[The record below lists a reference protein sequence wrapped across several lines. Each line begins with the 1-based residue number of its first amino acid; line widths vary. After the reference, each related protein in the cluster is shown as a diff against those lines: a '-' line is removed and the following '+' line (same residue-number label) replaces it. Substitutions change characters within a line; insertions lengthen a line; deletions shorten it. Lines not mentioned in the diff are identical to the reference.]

1 MLKGQCKVAVT
12 LVAMVIAYRV
22 RGSESI
28 DQDAL
33 RDLRSTLR
41 SVGERFLAENRI
53 HTTQHVTSGDLSNN
67 NTEPKDKRDD
77 LTFKDS
83 VGDGGGSE
91 PAPPPA
97 RVKRSGCPGGV
108 GNFGFNSYNLLTFA
122 LQVFNGVINTIN
134 NMNNNNNN
142 DNINAGNNANS
153 NYNEQNSNV
162 MSMSMLVIV
171 VPPGRR
177 KREVWESENGGCLL
191 GQTEEESL
199 QAIEKT
205 YSAISTIAD
214 TLQDKP
220 ECAKFVLCVNIRDS
234 YTKYGLQVLSE
245 MAHQE
250 YLWNDLI
257 SPLVEGENDCESL
270 FPKCQLEN
278 ER

>member
-1 MLKGQCKVAVT
+1 MMCVKQCNFFAIF
-12 LVAMVIAYRV
+12 LAMVIACRV
-22 RGSESI
+22 CGSESI
-28 DQDAL
+28 DHDTLQ
-33 RDLRSTLR
+33 DLRLTLR
-41 SVGERFLAENRI
+41 SVGEQFLAENRI
-53 HTTQHVTSGDLSNN
+53 RSTQYDVSNN
-67 NTEPKDKRDD
+67 DTEPGEKRDD
-77 LTFKDS
+77 LS
-83 VGDGGGSE
+83 SENSESDGGERNLS
-91 PAPPPA
+91 PPSA

-177 KREVWESENGGCLL
+177 KRDVWESENGGCLL

-205 YSAISTIAD
+205 YSAISNIAD
-214 TLQDKP
+214 TLQEKP
-220 ECAKFVLCVNIRDS
+220 ECAKYVLCVNIRDS

-245 MAHQE
+245 MAHQKH
-250 YLWNDLI
+250 LWNSLI
-257 SPLVEGENDCESL
+257 SPLIDGEDNCDSL
-270 FPKCQLEN
+270 FPECQMEN
-278 ER
+278 GR

>member
-1 MLKGQCKVAVT
+1 MCVNQCKVFVT
-12 LVAMVIAYRV
+12 LVVIVIAYRV
-22 RGSESI
+22 RRSESI
-28 DQDAL
+28 DGDTLQNL
-33 RDLRSTLR
+33 RLTLR
-41 SVGERFLAENRI
+41 SVGEQFLAENRI
-53 HTTQHVTSGDLSNN
+53 RTTPYDLSSNDTELGNLSPENN
-67 NTEPKDKRDD
+67 
-77 LTFKDS
+77 
-83 VGDGGGSE
+83 VGDGE
-91 PAPPPA
+91 ERAPSPPSS

-177 KREVWESENGGCLL
+177 KRDVWESENGGCLL

-205 YSAISTIAD
+205 YSAISDIAD
-214 TLQDKP
+214 TLQEKP
-220 ECAKFVLCVNIRDS
+220 ECAKYVLCVNIRDS

-245 MAHQE
+245 MAHQRL
-250 YLWNDLI
+250 LWNHLI
-257 SPLVEGENDCESL
+257 SPLVNGEDNCDTL
-270 FPKCQLEN
+270 FPECYTEN
-278 ER
+278 AR